1 MAAAGDAAHAPP
13 SAEAQLLVESFC
25 AVTSATP
32 AEASFFL
39 EGHNCALES
48 AVRSFYDSSE
58 VDADGPDPAPPP
70 PAADDED
77 EDYSR
82 DKDEDDDEWAPPPE
96 LYTGGEK
103 SGMVVRDRSKR
114 KNVGEE
120 IFKQAQRKGAKLV
133 PAPACR
139 QSSSSRSFP
148 GTSRLLTGEAVQ
160 PDAPQPPE
168 EIVHNI
174 YFWSNG
180 FTVDDGHSEVLM
192 TQNMRPF

>member
-1 MAAAGDAAHAPP
+1 M
-13 SAEAQLLVESFC
+13 LVSF
-25 AVTSATP
+25 VLI
-32 AEASFFL
+32 F
-39 EGHNCALES
+39 
-48 AVRSFYDSSE
+48 
-58 VDADGPDPAPPP
+58 
-70 PAADDED
+70 
-77 EDYSR
+77 
-82 DKDEDDDEWAPPPE
+82 
-96 LYTGGEK
+96 

-133 PAPACR
+133 PAPARR

-168 EIVHNI
+168 EIVRNI

-180 FTVDDGHSEVLM
+180 FTVDDGPLRSFDDPEHASFLKVNILTCATE
-192 TQNMRPF
+192 RICISACYF